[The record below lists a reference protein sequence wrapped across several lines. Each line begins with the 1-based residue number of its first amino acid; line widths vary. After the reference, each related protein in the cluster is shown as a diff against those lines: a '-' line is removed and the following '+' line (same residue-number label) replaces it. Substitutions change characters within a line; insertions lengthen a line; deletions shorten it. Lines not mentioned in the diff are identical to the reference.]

1 MKKIGIL
8 LVGIL
13 LISIT
18 AGCIGGKTS
27 TSTPTST
34 SMTQPTST
42 TSTISSTTTS
52 TSSSSSTTTTSPPP
66 KKYTQKELLQ
76 RTRTIK
82 YFTFTDNTTMSIQLK
97 LEVNNTV
104 VQRQNITFEI
114 KRKAYV
120 DLENKI
126 AEVNGTTHV
135 YPNGGSSI
143 SHQVVVGD
151 TIYIATNGITR
162 EIDNATIANLTWN
175 YNPVSF
181 AVLYLTEK
189 PNRTEFINGTQ
200 FLYYPISTEDLK
212 NMMAMF
218 SPLKGTNV
226 SVWNGILELRFKN
239 GRLISER
246 TMYEFKLTMML
257 NGNKVI
263 EVGKVYDEIHIFD
276 FNIKKNVKVPEK
288 NVKA

>member
-27 TSTPTST
+27 SSSSTLMTQST
-34 SMTQPTST
+34 SSTGGTTTSSPIST
-42 TSTISSTTTS
+42 TST
-52 TSSSSSTTTTSPPP
+52 TTTTSPPL
-66 KKYTQKELLQ
+66 KKYTREELLGLAKS
-76 RTRTIK
+76 IK
-82 YFTFTDNTTMSIQLK
+82 YFTFTDNTTMNIQLTLK
-97 LEVNNTV
+97 VNGTIM
-104 VQRQNITFEI
+104 QRQNITFEL

-120 DLENKI
+120 DLKNRI

-135 YPNGGSSI
+135 YPNGGSSV

-151 TIYIATNGITR
+151 TIYIATNGITQ
-162 EIDNATIANLTWN
+162 EINNATIANLTWN

-189 PNRTEFINGTQ
+189 PNRTEFVNGTQ
-200 FLYYPISTEDLK
+200 FLYYTISNEDLR
-212 NMMAMF
+212 NMMSMF

-239 GRLISER
+239 GKLISER
-246 TMYEFKLTMML
+246 TMYEFKLVMMM
-257 NGNKVI
+257 NGNEVI
-263 EVGKVYDEIHIFD
+263 EVGKVYDEIHIYDFD
-276 FNIKKNVKVPEK
+276 VKKHVNIPEK
-288 NVKA
+288 SVKA